1 MAGLTDLGIADGWF
15 YITEAEVISCD
26 REKPFTLSLTLFSHL
41 FYTLFSDSRGESP
54 IIWVCMILQLP
65 YPASQLSLS

>member
-26 REKPFTLSLTLFSHL
+26 RDP
-41 FYTLFSDSRGESP
+41 
-54 IIWVCMILQLP
+54 M
-65 YPASQLSLS
+65 ASKA